1 MRDLVA
7 DGNSVVVVDHDTR
20 VLAETDYLIEMGPGA
35 GAKGG
40 QVIAQGT
47 VPQVIDTRESRIAP
61 FLAQG
66 GNVHDRVRDNIDAHE
81 IFSAGRIHMETD
93 RVVYRRPVIGRYSPW
108 TADRRNRGIRFRQDD
123 DGTGDVD
130 ARFAVA
136 DRQVAAADAGAAPR
150 GGRCVQGTSYRCHAY
165 RREHTFHRRY
175 ILRRP

>member
-1 MRDLVA
+1 M
-7 DGNSVVVVDHDTR
+7 
-20 VLAETDYLIEMGPGA
+20 
-35 GAKGG
+35 
-40 QVIAQGT
+40 
-47 VPQVIDTRESRIAP
+47 
-61 FLAQG
+61 
-66 GNVHDRVRDNIDAHE
+66 
-81 IFSAGRIHMETD
+81 
-93 RVVYRRPVIGRYSPW
+93 
-108 TADRRNRGIRFRQDD
+108 ADRRNRGIRFRQDD